1 MPPRGGVSAVLPA
14 ALPHVDRISQFRAFW
29 PGPEDSYL
37 RFQSLVRLLQKS
49 SVHTL
54 RRLPHNARV
63 VLCGGLGGHRVD
75 QGEQRRR
82 DWPRSGLARLEV
94 MLQGLGPRR
103 TVSLRPSGTGRA
115 GRGSNAGGA
124 RLSGIVTENSAVG
137 PSGRRAPPPPHFL
150 HGRHDSLPMARPA
163 KTGAWQRRSLAF
175 PLHSQFCC
183 KQCIYC
189 TATKTA
195 KGSRP

>member
-1 MPPRGGVSAVLPA
+1 MALFRLRQRFFSANSIGYTNLAKYVRPRPS
-14 ALPHVDRISQFRAFW
+14 
-29 PGPEDSYL
+29 
-37 RFQSLVRLLQKS
+37 
-49 SVHTL
+49 
-54 RRLPHNARV
+54 RLPHNDRV

-137 PSGRRAPPPPHFL
+137 PSGRRAPPPSHFL
-150 HGRHDSLPMARPA
+150 HGRQDSLPMARLRKQGVATERLVLLKKSPSPSRLRRS
-163 KTGAWQRRSLAF
+163 TSPPFHGGEEPLSRWQR
-175 PLHSQFCC
+175 P
-183 KQCIYC
+183 
-189 TATKTA
+189 
-195 KGSRP
+195 